1 MLKTGHIYHFFT
13 AIVFTG
19 LGIYLWIYPEIVERK
34 GIPAKWVTLI
44 LILWGVFR
52 LINGLLLLK
61 KIKGNE
67 KD

>member
-1 MLKTGHIYHFFT
+1 
-13 AIVFTG
+13 